1 MNFMVANVSQVSCDS
16 QATGETLTGDQ
27 EDLEFFV
34 IQTLTG
40 EVVRAG
46 HTQQIQQIKKLHSNT
61 RRREVN
67 N

>member
-16 QATGETLTGDQ
+16 QVTGETLTGDQ

-61 RRREVN
+61 RQDFN
-67 N
+67 F